1 MIVQQIVKKMS
12 FRQKLLA
19 LQVGEDQNANY
30 RKHPGIL
37 DLKYIESLRRTGFWF
52 DGTQHAIRTDV
63 KSVHDIAP
71 TFALKHR

>member
-1 MIVQQIVKKMS
+1 MS

-52 DGTQHAIRTDV
+52 DGTQHAIRTDM